1 MEPRIIASGAAF
13 VMASIFLITG
23 IMSLF
28 TGKIYMK
35 NRNSQVAKVHGAF
48 VFYSSIIFQFGF
60 AAFLFAAARHWY
72 LGTLQRM
79 VDTRS

>member
-35 NRNSQVAKVHGAF
+35 NRNSHVDKVHGAF
-48 VFYSSIIFQFGF
+48 VFYASIIFQFGF
-60 AAFLFAAARHWY
+60 AAALYFFAYGWHSASR
-72 LGTLQRM
+72 
-79 VDTRS
+79 

>member
-13 VMASIFLITG
+13 VMALIFLITG

-35 NRNSQVAKVHGAF
+35 NQDSHVDKVHGAF
-48 VFYSSIIFQFGF
+48 VFYTSIIFQFGF
-60 AAFLFAAARHWY
+60 AAFLFAAAHRWY
-72 LGTLQRM
+72 YGTQ
-79 VDTRS
+79 